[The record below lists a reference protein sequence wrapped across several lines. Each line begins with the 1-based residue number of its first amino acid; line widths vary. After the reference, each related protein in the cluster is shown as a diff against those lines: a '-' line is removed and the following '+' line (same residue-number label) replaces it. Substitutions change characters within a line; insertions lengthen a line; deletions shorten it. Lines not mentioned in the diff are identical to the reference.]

1 MKEIKTK
8 LSNEIMSKIS
18 DIIEEKFKKS
28 NIFYLREETRFS
40 TTPDNIDKLL
50 EFQYE
55 ANLELIEKGIIT
67 QEMLMKDINDNF
79 N

>member
-1 MKEIKTK
+1 MKEIKTR
-8 LSNEIMSKIS
+8 LSNEIMSTMS

-28 NIFYLREETRFS
+28 NIFYLREGTKFS
-40 TTPDNIDKLL
+40 TTQSNINKLL

-67 QEMLMKDINDNF
+67 KEMLIADIDANF